1 MSNNIHDTS
10 PSDGAR
16 AAHFS
21 PATVLIVVI
30 GLLFILGAG
39 TILVGASTVGGPVD
53 GPSGTSFL
61 AVQPEPVCAVS
72 SSSVAVGESVTI
84 DASESENVARA
95 SFDFT
100 GDGSFDVEGTTNLV
114 QTTSYDEPG
123 EYQPWVQVWSE
134 DGETNEDRCG
144 MITVEAAADPT
155 ASFIVEP
162 ETADVGETVGFDAS
176 ASSGDIVEYRWD
188 FGDGATDSKIES
200 PETSHT
206 YSESGTYTVELTVVD
221 SERRLDTTTGTVTV
235 EDSTPSEPVA
245 VCSVS
250 STTVE
255 PGQSVTIDASD
266 SENAVAANFDYAGN
280 GNWDEQ
286 WTGDFVQTTSYGVP
300 GTYTPVVRVWDDMER
315 HDEVTCAT
323 ITVTDPN
330 EPTAAFTF
338 EPESPFVDDT
348 ITFDASDSESPNGDI
363 LSYRWD
369 LTGDGTFDVVT
380 SEPVITHTYESSG
393 FYSVSLRI
401 VDEIERTDDTT
412 QTVLVEEPP
421 PVPACSVSST
431 SAEPGQPVTIDAS
444 DSENAEYASF
454 DFNGDGTNEIDR
466 VDTFVVETS
475 YDEPGEYTPVVT
487 AWRHFE
493 YGESVECATIT
504 VADAEPPT
512 ASFTIDP
519 ETPQTGEEVTFDA
532 SASSTPT
539 GEILEYW
546 WDFTGDGTVD
556 RTTSDPVTT
565 YTYETAGIKSV
576 SLTVMDARELTGTDE
591 GSVAV
596 RTTEDPDPEPD
607 PEPVAV
613 CAVSSTSAEPGQPVT
628 IDASDSENADAVSF
642 DFEGDGEWDEQWTDE
657 FVQTTSYAEPGT
669 YTPVVRVWNFQE
681 RGDTVECA
689 TIVVTEPESEAER
702 ADPIADLSADPR
714 TPELGQTVTFDASD
728 SSAPDGDIVAYRWDL
743 TGDGTF
749 DETTT
754 EPTLSLAYGES
765 GDRTITLEVE
775 DDVGQ
780 TATATATIRVG
791 DPEPVAVCLV
801 SSTALE
807 PGDDLTIDVSG
818 SENAFAANFDFE
830 GDGEWDERWS
840 DEFVQTTSYDEP
852 GEYTPTVVVWDSWER
867 SDQIACE
874 TVIVSEPSSSGSLID
889 APGDGFDFGPE
900 HVGLGVL
907 LAGALAGLGYV
918 FGPFGG
924 GGGSPSGGSSSRRT
938 PPPKPPSGGATE
950 RPARYETGVTTVP
963 GRGGTVSV
971 TGIGFRPDLLVL
983 TATNAD
989 SDAERASPSVNRT
1002 AGWTHGVAVDGEE
1015 TLEQHAITVG
1025 DDSQSVERGTCGVRT
1040 GDAFD
1045 MVVHGDRSVG
1055 RVRASVSSFTDDGFE
1070 LRVRTT
1076 GGDVDH
1082 PTVRL
1087 LYQAFDTGT
1096 DLEVDAGQ
1104 FSTPTEPGHQH
1115 VPLSVDASVVTLA
1128 GSTAVTGAGG
1138 SGTWTTDRSIGL
1150 SIGAAVSGE
1159 PAGVSADG
1167 GHLEQAVWNGT
1178 VSPGRAN
1185 HASALCGTDGALA
1198 LCYQDG
1204 DRIAGRTT
1212 ASVTGL
1218 GEALELRYDRTY
1230 SGPHKIDPTGSH
1242 PISYL
1247 AIDAGELTPAVG
1259 AVRAPALDESLEID
1273 CGFEPGLIE
1282 VTTSQS
1288 AALGHPRHTGD
1299 VPFGWSTGTAIVRDG
1314 TLAQYALSGAGSVPE
1329 PEYDPGNIEAASPA
1343 PEPAVATPV
1352 GQAGSEPMSGVEF
1365 SESKIPTS
1373 SAVDSSFEHVLEKSE
1388 ETELTDGGTDEGEDP
1403 NSVGVTDSSEQL
1415 GLSEHRATLEAEATS
1430 ATAST
1435 VKEGQALEATESV
1448 DATATESVGIST
1460 KAPLGGTTGSGVTLG
1475 DDGAES
1481 RDRVGDGHVAST
1493 LAVDEDGLIVGR
1505 DTVRVESVTESGFSV
1520 AVDGRRVTDHD
1531 RQEGRPYLWYRAW
1544 PALERDTATDED
1556 EPASRSSGRAQ
1567 SETTPVEPV
1576 SNKHGTSSSDE

>member
-1 MSNNIHDTS
+1 M
-10 PSDGAR
+10 
-16 AAHFS
+16 
-21 PATVLIVVI
+21 I

-39 TILVGASTVGGPVD
+39 TILVGANTVGGPVD

-100 GDGSFDVEGTTNLV
+100 GDGAFDVEETTNLV

-134 DGETNEDRCG
+134 DGETDRIKCG
-144 MITVEAAADPT
+144 VVTVEAAEGPT
-155 ASFIVEP
+155 ASFTVDP
-162 ETADVGETVGFDAS
+162 ETAEVGQSVSFDAS
-176 ASSGDIVEYRWD
+176 DSSSDLGDIVEYGWD
-188 FGDGATDSKIES
+188 FTGDGSVDEGTSDPTISYAYDSPGS
-200 PETSHT
+200 
-206 YSESGTYTVELTVVD
+206 YTVELTVVD
-221 SERRLDTTTGTVTV
+221 EERNMATTTETVTV
-235 EDSTPSEPVA
+235 EDTGPVA
-245 VCSVS
+245 ACSVS
-250 STTVE
+250 STTVQ
-255 PGQSVTIDASD
+255 PGETVTIDASD
-266 SENAVAANFDYAGN
+266 SENAIAANFDFEGD
-280 GNWDEQ
+280 GDWDEQ
-286 WTGDFVQTTSYGVP
+286 WTGEFVQTMSYAEP

-315 HDEVTCAT
+315 NDDTTCAT
-323 ITVTDPN
+323 ITVEDPDQ
-330 EPTAAFTF
+330 PTAAFTF
-338 EPESPFVDDT
+338 GPETPAPGETV
-348 ITFDASDSESPNGDI
+348 TFDASDSSSPNGDI

-393 FYSVSLRI
+393 FRSVSLRI

-431 SAEPGQPVTIDAS
+431 ALEPGETVTIDAS

-466 VDTFVVETS
+466 VETFVVETS

-532 SASSTPT
+532 SASSSPT

-565 YTYETAGIKSV
+565 YTYETEGIKSV

-681 RGDTVECA
+681 RGDTVECG

-749 DETTT
+749 EEMTDEPTVTHAFDEPGTYTTT
-754 EPTLSLAYGES
+754 V
-765 GDRTITLEVE
+765 EVE
-775 DDVGQ
+775 DDAG
-780 TATATATIRVG
+780 ATATATTTVRILE
-791 DPEPVAVCLV
+791 PAPVAVCRV
-801 SSTALE
+801 SSTELE
-807 PGDDLTIDVSG
+807 PGDEVTIDLRD
-818 SENAFAANFDFE
+818 SENAIAVNVDFD
-830 GDGEWDERWS
+830 GNGEWDERWT
-840 DEFVQTTSYDEP
+840 DEFVLTTRFEEP
-852 GEYTPTVVVWDSWER
+852 GEYTPTVLVWDDTER
-867 SDQIACE
+867 SDEADCA
-874 TVIVSEPSSSGSLID
+874 TVTVSEPASSGSFID
-889 APGDGFDFGPE
+889 VPGGGFDIGIE
-900 HVGLGVL
+900 HVGAGVL
-907 LAGALAGLGYV
+907 LAAALAGLAYAA
-918 FGPFGG
+918 GPFGG
-924 GGGSPSGGSSSRRT
+924 GGSSSGGSGNRRT

-950 RPARYETGVTTVP
+950 RPARYETGITTVP

-971 TGIGFRPDLLVL
+971 TGIGFRPDMLVL

-989 SDAERASPSVNRT
+989 SDAESVSPSTSRT

-1015 TLEQHAITVG
+1015 ALEQHAITVG

-1045 MVVHGDRSVG
+1045 MVVHGDRSLG
-1055 RVRASVSSFTDDGFE
+1055 RVRASVNSFTDDGFE

-1082 PTVRL
+1082 PEVRL

-1128 GSTAVTGAGG
+1128 GSTAVTGSGG

-1185 HASALCGTDGALA
+1185 HASALCGTNGALA

-1230 SGPHKIDPTGSH
+1230 SGPHKIDPAGSH

-1259 AVRAPALDESLEID
+1259 AVRAPAPGDTLEID

-1288 AALGHPRHTGD
+1288 AALRHARHTGD

-1314 TLAQYALSGAGSVPE
+1314 TLAQYALSGAGSVPV
-1329 PEYDPGNIEAASPA
+1329 PEYDPGSIEAASPA

-1365 SESKIPTS
+1365 AESKIPTS

-1403 NSVGVTDSSEQL
+1403 KSARADANSKPAMTGVSA
-1415 GLSEHRATLEAEATS
+1415 HRATLEAEATPM
-1430 ATAST
+1430 ATST
-1435 VKEGQALEATESV
+1435 AKDGSELEAAVQEGPVLETTEAV
-1448 DATATESVGIST
+1448 DATVTEAVDSPAKTPVGD
-1460 KAPLGGTTGSGVTLG
+1460 TTGGGVTAG
-1475 DDGAES
+1475 DDDGEI
-1481 RDRVGDGHVAST
+1481 REPIGDGHVAST
-1493 LAVDEDGLIVGR
+1493 LAVDDDGLIVGR

-1520 AVDGRRVTDHD
+1520 AVDSHRVADHD
-1531 RQEGRPYLWYRAW
+1531 RRQENRPYLWYRAW
-1544 PALERDTATDED
+1544 PALEATGTEAD
-1556 EPASRSSGRAQ
+1556 SSTSSGERTQ
-1567 SETTPVEPV
+1567 EDHE
-1576 SNKHGTSSSDE
+1576 

>member
-1 MSNNIHDTS
+1 MSNNFHDAS
-10 PSDGAR
+10 RSDGAR

-30 GLLFILGAG
+30 GLLFVLGAG

-188 FGDGATDSKIES
+188 FGDGATDSTIES

-431 SAEPGQPVTIDAS
+431 ALEPGETVTIDAS

-466 VDTFVVETS
+466 VETFVVETS

-519 ETPQTGEEVTFDA
+519 ETAQTGEEVTFDA
-532 SASSTPT
+532 SASSSPT

-565 YTYETAGIKSV
+565 YTYETEGIKSV

-628 IDASDSENADAVSF
+628 IDATDSENADAVSF

-728 SSAPDGDIVAYRWDL
+728 SSAPDGDLVAYRWDL
-743 TGDGTF
+743 SGDGTF
-749 DETTT
+749 EETTD
-754 EPTLSLAYGES
+754 EPTVTRAFDEPGSY
-765 GDRTITLEVE
+765 TITVEVE
-775 DDVGQ
+775 DDAG
-780 TATATATIRVG
+780 ATATATTTVRIL
-791 DPEPVAVCLV
+791 DPAPVAVCRV
-801 SSTALE
+801 SSTELE
-807 PGDDLTIDVSG
+807 PGDELTIDLRD
-818 SENAFAANFDFE
+818 SENAIAVNVDFD
-830 GDGEWDERWS
+830 GNGEWDERWT
-840 DEFVQTTSYDEP
+840 DEFVLTTRFDEP
-852 GEYTPTVVVWDSWER
+852 GEYTPTVLVWDDIER
-867 SDQIACE
+867 SDEADCA
-874 TVIVSEPSSSGSLID
+874 TVIVSEPASSGSFID
-889 APGDGFDFGPE
+889 VPGGGFDIGIE
-900 HVGLGVL
+900 HVGAGVL
-907 LAGALAGLGYV
+907 LAAALAGLAYAA
-918 FGPFGG
+918 GPFGG
-924 GGGSPSGGSSSRRT
+924 GGSSSGGSDNRRT
-938 PPPKPPSGGATE
+938 PPPKPPSTGVAE
-950 RPARYETGVTTVP
+950 RPARYETGTTTVP

-983 TATNAD
+983 TATNAEGEGD
-989 SDAERASPSVNRT
+989 VTATRT
-1002 AGWTHGVAVDGEE
+1002 AGWTHGVAVSGEE
-1015 TLEQHAITVG
+1015 GIEQHAMTVG
-1025 DDSQSVERGTCGVRT
+1025 DDARSVERGTCGVRT
-1040 GDAFD
+1040 GDAVD
-1045 MVVHGDRSVG
+1045 IVVHGDHSLG
-1055 RVRASVSSFTDDGFE
+1055 RLRAGVSSFTDDGFE
-1070 LRVRTT
+1070 LRVRAT
-1076 GGDVDH
+1076 GTDVDH
-1082 PTVRL
+1082 PDVRV
-1087 LYQAFDTGT
+1087 LYQAFDTGD
-1096 DLEVDAGQ
+1096 DLEVDAGEVP
-1104 FSTPTEPGHQH
+1104 TPTEPGHQH
-1115 VPLSVDASVVTLA
+1115 VPLDVDATVVTLA
-1128 GSTAVTGAGG
+1128 SSTAVSGTGGNE
-1138 SGTWTTDRSIGL
+1138 TWTTDRSIGV
-1150 SIGAAVSGE
+1150 SMGAAVSTG
-1159 PAGVSADG
+1159 PTDVVADG
-1167 GHLEQAVWNGT
+1167 AHLDQAVWNAT

-1185 HASALCGTDGALA
+1185 HASAMCDTNGALA

-1212 ASVTGL
+1212 ATVTGL
-1218 GEALELRYDRTY
+1218 GSALELRYDRTY
-1230 SGPHKIDPTGSH
+1230 SGPQKIDPTGSH

-1259 AVRAPALDESLEID
+1259 AVRAPAPGETLEID
-1273 CGFEPGLIE
+1273 CGFEPGLLE

-1288 AALGHPRHTGD
+1288 AALGHARQTGD

-1314 TLAQYALSGAGSVPE
+1314 HLSQYALSGVSSVPE
-1329 PEYDPGNIEAASPA
+1329 SGAEVDFNDIETPLESVERTTEAA
-1343 PEPAVATPV
+1343 TGRLV
-1352 GQAGSEPMSGVEF
+1352 GVKPKTTLGESTSLEFHDQDSLERVNQPKAGLKRAASAEKQLDGGMKQTDRGREGAERRTHRVE
-1365 SESKIPTS
+1365 SESKSAVEIPSKSTDQSSKAIDSAPKAGVSAHRASLAESTTTDDGDS
-1373 SAVDSSFEHVLEKSE
+1373 SAIGDSVAGGTRGEVGLPEAQVDSDSAAKQTRQARDGEKPN
-1388 ETELTDGGTDEGEDP
+1388 ET
-1403 NSVGVTDSSEQL
+1403 
-1415 GLSEHRATLEAEATS
+1415 A
-1430 ATAST
+1430 
-1435 VKEGQALEATESV
+1435 
-1448 DATATESVGIST
+1448 
-1460 KAPLGGTTGSGVTLG
+1460 
-1475 DDGAES
+1475 
-1481 RDRVGDGHVAST
+1481 GDGHIAST
-1493 LAVDEDGLIVGR
+1493 LALDADGLIVGR
-1505 DTVRVESVTESGFSV
+1505 DTI
-1520 AVDGRRVTDHD
+1520 RVTDITERGVSVTVDAERIADHQD
-1531 RQEGRPYLWYRAW
+1531 GHTSRPYLWYRAW
-1544 PALERDTATDED
+1544 PALEGGERT
-1556 EPASRSSGRAQ
+1556 
-1567 SETTPVEPV
+1567 
-1576 SNKHGTSSSDE
+1576 HG